1 VEKGERE
8 MENGKWGFGGLET
21 WGLGVA
27 KLK

>member
-8 MENGKWGFGGLET
+8 MENGDSGT
-21 WGLGVA
+21 WGLGVV

>member
-8 MENGKWGFGGLET
+8 MENGDSGT